1 MTKNASRRWIGMQTP
16 PKQSYNHGYKL
27 YQYFQQSGKICWK
40 RYSPRT
46 RTMLYIAVQD
56 FLSARDFP
64 INASASTIQFYRV
77 LRDGHS
83 PYTIFLCF
91 LRRNCCGQY
100 KMERS
105 SNALERRT
113 STDRDRMRMAM
124 TMVMT
129 SAGHRAIARW

>member
-1 MTKNASRRWIGMQTP
+1 MPAEGGSGC
-16 PKQSYNHGYKL
+16 KL
-27 YQYFQQSGKICWK
+27 HQNRATTTGTSSISTSSSQEKICWK